1 VLVGKWVAQ
10 LHSRPGEVS
19 DVPGDQGQ
27 VVDEGGG
34 SDLLVVRIL
43 RMGYAQP
50 TPYLRGVRVKRQDA
64 FAVFGQEF
72 AKPALESLG
81 LPGYGKFAETP
92 VSNQVENA
100 LNKWILI
107 ASAVYAR
114 PSLAVFGCFGNLA
127 GARLRVAQ
135 RCRGAA
141 AIR

>member
-1 VLVGKWVAQ
+1 MRAVAAIC
-10 LHSRPGEVS
+10 LSSGFSGWGTRSRPH
-19 DVPGDQGQ
+19 
-27 VVDEGGG
+27 
-34 SDLLVVRIL
+34 
-43 RMGYAQP
+43 
-50 TPYLRGVRVKRQDA
+50 TLRGVRVKRQDI

-107 ASAVYAR
+107 ASAVCAR
-114 PSLAVFGCFGNLA
+114 PAPAVFGCFGNLA